1 MAAARS
7 EPDAFVEVFD
17 RHFDTVCRY
26 LTRRVGPDAGE
37 ELAAETFARAFDA
50 RRTYEPRRG
59 DVRAWL
65 FGIAVNLLRH
75 HYRTETRQLRAYA
88 RSGVDPV
95 VEPEGE
101 TEDRLDADSLG
112 PRVAAALAALSPRDR
127 EVLLLYAWAELGYEE
142 IAAALDVP
150 VGTIRSRL
158 SRSRAR
164 VVRLLANGGQP
175 ARTELTSNRS
185 PGWISST

>member
-1 MAAARS
+1 MA
-7 EPDAFVEVFD
+7 
-17 RHFDTVCRY
+17 
-26 LTRRVGPDAGE
+26 
-37 ELAAETFARAFDA
+37 LAAETFTQAFDA
-50 RRTYEPRRG
+50 RDRYEPRRG

-75 HYRTETRQLRAYA
+75 HHRRETRQLRAYA

-95 VEPEGE
+95 VDPGGDA
-101 TEDRLDADSLG
+101 EDRLVADAMG
-112 PRVAAALAALSPRDR
+112 PRVAAALAKLSASDR
-127 EVLLLYAWAELGYEE
+127 EVLLLYAWAELGYDE

-164 VVRLLANGGQP
+164 IVDLLANGGQP
-175 ARTELTSNRS
+175 TRTELAANGR

>member
-1 MAAARS
+1 MLAAES
-7 EPDAFVEVFD
+7 EPDAFVEIFD

-37 ELAAETFARAFDA
+37 ELAAETFAQAFDV
-50 RRTYEPRRG
+50 RG
-59 DVRAWL
+59 EYDPHRGEVRAWL

-75 HYRTETRQLRAYA
+75 HYRKETRQLRAYA
-88 RSGVDPV
+88 RSGLDPV
-95 VEPEGE
+95 VDHEGDA
-101 TEDRLDADSLG
+101 EDRLEADAMG
-112 PRVAAALAALSPRDR
+112 PRVAAALAKLNPNDR

-164 VVRLLANGGQP
+164 VVELLSNGAQP
-175 ARTELTSNRS
+175 TRTELPTNGR